1 MRVTSQGNFIISGP
15 ASGADEEDGEVGAA
29 GVGAQGG
36 SDIATVTAAE
46 QSDGEIAAGGEG
58 PRGRPG
64 RGAGAD
70 LAAVFIEGDVPDVV
84 G

>member
-1 MRVTSQGNFIISGP
+1 MHSQGNFIISGL

-46 QSDGEIAAGGEG
+46 QSDGEIAAGGEDLG
-58 PRGRPG
+58 S
-64 RGAGAD
+64 GAGAD